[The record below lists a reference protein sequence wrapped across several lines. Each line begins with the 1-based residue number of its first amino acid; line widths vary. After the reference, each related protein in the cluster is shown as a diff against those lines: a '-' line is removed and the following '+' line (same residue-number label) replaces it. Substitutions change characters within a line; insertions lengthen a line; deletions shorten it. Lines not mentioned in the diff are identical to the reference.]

1 MKPRH
6 SAVMAVLL
14 ALWAGPASAHPGHG
28 GSAIS
33 AGLLHPITGADHLVA
48 MLLVGL
54 WAGLVAGHAKWVL
67 PAAFLSAMLG
77 GFGLGAAGLAGP
89 GAMTAEVLILASL
102 LILGA
107 AVAVKLRTPVAIA
120 ASAIGLFGFAHGL
133 AHGLE
138 APGGALPIGFA
149 AGFLISAATLHGAGL
164 ALARLAPAK
173 CARAGGLLGV
183 GLGTFLMAAT

>member
-1 MKPRH
+1 MKPHR
-6 SAVMAVLL
+6 SAAMAVLL

-33 AGLLHPITGADHLVA
+33 AGLLHPVSGADHLVA

-54 WAGLVAGHAKWVL
+54 WAGLAAGHAKWAL
-67 PAAFLSAMLG
+67 PAAFLSAMLA

-89 GAMTAEVLILASL
+89 GAMTAETLILASL
-102 LILGA
+102 LVLGA
-107 AVAVKLRTPVAIA
+107 AVVVKLRTPMAIA
-120 ASAIGLFGFAHGL
+120 ASVISLFGFAHGL

-138 APGGALPIGFA
+138 APGGTLPIGFA
-149 AGFLISAATLHGAGL
+149 AGFLISTALLHGAGL
-164 ALARLAPAK
+164 AVARLVPGR

-183 GLGTFLMAAT
+183 GLGAFLMAAT

>member
-1 MKPRH
+1 MNRYAIGGA
-6 SAVMAVLL
+6 SLL
-14 ALWAGPASAHPGHG
+14 AMWAGPAWSHPCHG
-28 GSAIS
+28 GSAFS
-33 AGLLHPITGADHLVA
+33 AGLLHPVTGADHLVA

-54 WAGLVAGHAKWVL
+54 WAGLMMQRAMWVL
-67 PAAFLSAMLG
+67 PAAFLSAMLA

-89 GAMTAEVLILASL
+89 GAMTAETLILASL
-102 LILGA
+102 LVLGA

-138 APGGALPIGFA
+138 VPGGALPIGFA
-149 AGFLISAATLHGAGL
+149 AGFLISTVMLHGAGL
-164 ALARLAPAK
+164 VLARLAPAK